1 MIEKDGQ
8 KIGRKNLSSAS
19 DDMLIVWMAEDSVGP
34 LSAPMDVTPPLTARK
49 AQSSRLK
56 GLNEKV
62 EKLLQVQCPFALS
75 CTNLRLSCNRKSAL
89 HRGSVHTI
97 TLHAQAHQSGTAQD
111 VYPQLPLVAASH
123 VSRLP
128 CV

>member
-1 MIEKDGQ
+1 
-8 KIGRKNLSSAS
+8 
-19 DDMLIVWMAEDSVGP
+19 MAEDSVGP

-75 CTNLRLSCNRKSAL
+75 CTSLRPSCHRKSAS
-89 HRGSVHTI
+89 HRGTAHT
-97 TLHAQAHQSGTAQD
+97 TKLHAQAHQIGMAPDLYLNSLLWQH
-111 VYPQLPLVAASH
+111 LM
-123 VSRLP
+123 
-128 CV
+128 